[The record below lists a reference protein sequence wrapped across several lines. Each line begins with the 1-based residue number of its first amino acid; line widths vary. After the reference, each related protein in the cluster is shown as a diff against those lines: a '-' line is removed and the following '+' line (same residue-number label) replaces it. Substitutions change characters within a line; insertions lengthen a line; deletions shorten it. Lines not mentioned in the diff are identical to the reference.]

1 MEQNKLLLRTAF
13 ACMSCDGDIASEEV
27 DLIKQMSKEKLLFG
41 EIDIDKE
48 LNELVKEI
56 NLKGKGFLKQY
67 LISLAEES
75 LTEEQE
81 LKVADVAVQTI
92 RADNRIEY
100 SEIKF
105 FKVLRSNLKI
115 VSDETLLEKID
126 GIDENYLAQDIQA
139 DYLQMYD
146 DYFSTIEL
154 PKFEMKQKS
163 ARAGWRG
170 WICFKLLVLQGEG
183 CSGIVRSLNHFEMA
197 NRFSS

>member
-1 MEQNKLLLRTAF
+1 MEQNELLLRTAF

-27 DLIKQMSKEKLLFG
+27 DLIKQMSKEKQLFG

-48 LNELVKEI
+48 LDELVKEI

-67 LISLAEES
+67 LVNLSEES

-81 LKVADVAVQTI
+81 VKVADVAVQTI

-105 FKVLRSNLKI
+105 FKVLRSNLKN
-115 VSDETLLEKID
+115 VSDETLLERID

-146 DYFSTIEL
+146 DYFNTIEL
-154 PKFEMKQKS
+154 PKFEILKQDLKS
-163 ARAGWRG
+163 IG
-170 WICFKLLVLQGEG
+170 
-183 CSGIVRSLNHFEMA
+183 S
-197 NRFSS
+197 

>member
-1 MEQNKLLLRTAF
+1 MEQNDLLLRTAF
-13 ACMSCDGDIASEEV
+13 ACMSCDGDIATEEV
-27 DLIKQMSKEKLLFG
+27 EKIKQISKEKHLFG
-41 EIDIDKE
+41 EVDIDKE
-48 LNELVKEI
+48 LDELVKEI

-115 VSDETLLEKID
+115 VSDDTLLEKID

-154 PKFEMKQKS
+154 PKFEILKQDVKS
-163 ARAGWRG
+163 VG
-170 WICFKLLVLQGEG
+170 
-183 CSGIVRSLNHFEMA
+183 S
-197 NRFSS
+197 

>member
-1 MEQNKLLLRTAF
+1 MEQNELFLRTAF
-13 ACMSCDGDIASEEV
+13 ACMSCDGEIASEEV
-27 DLIKQMSKEKLLFG
+27 ELIKQMSKEKQLFG

-48 LNELVKEI
+48 LDELVREI

-67 LISLAEES
+67 LVNLAEES

-139 DYLQMYD
+139 GYLQMYD
-146 DYFSTIEL
+146 DYFNTIEL
-154 PKFEMKQKS
+154 PKFEMKTINS
-163 ARAGWRG
+163 
-170 WICFKLLVLQGEG
+170 
-183 CSGIVRSLNHFEMA
+183 NH
-197 NRFSS
+197 SS

>member
-1 MEQNKLLLRTAF
+1 MKQNEFLLRTAF
-13 ACMSCDGDIASEEV
+13 ACMSCDGDIATEEIE
-27 DLIKQMSKEKLLFG
+27 LIKRMANEKHLFG
-41 EIDIDKE
+41 DVDIDKE
-48 LNELVKEI
+48 LDELVKEI

-81 LKVADVAVQTI
+81 VKVADVAVQTI

-105 FKVLRSNLKI
+105 FKVLRSNLKN

-146 DYFSTIEL
+146 DYFNTIEL
-154 PKFEMKQKS
+154 PKFEILKQDLKS
-163 ARAGWRG
+163 IG
-170 WICFKLLVLQGEG
+170 
-183 CSGIVRSLNHFEMA
+183 S
-197 NRFSS
+197 

>member
-1 MEQNKLLLRTAF
+1 MEQNELLLRTAF
-13 ACMSCDGDIASEEV
+13 ACMSCDGDIALEEV
-27 DLIKQMSKEKLLFG
+27 DLIKQMSKEKQLFG

-48 LNELVKEI
+48 LDELVKEI

-67 LISLAEES
+67 LVSLAEES

-81 LKVADVAVQTI
+81 VKVADAAVQTI

-115 VSDETLLEKID
+115 VSDETLLEKIA

-139 DYLQMYD
+139 DYLQIYD
-146 DYFSTIEL
+146 DYFNTIEL
-154 PKFEMKQKS
+154 PKFEMLKQDLKS
-163 ARAGWRG
+163 
-170 WICFKLLVLQGEG
+170 
-183 CSGIVRSLNHFEMA
+183 IVS
-197 NRFSS
+197 

>member
-1 MEQNKLLLRTAF
+1 MEQNELLLRTAF
-13 ACMSCDGDIASEEV
+13 ACMSCDGDIATEEV
-27 DLIKQMSKEKLLFG
+27 DLIKRMDKEKHLFG
-41 EIDIDKE
+41 EVDIDKE
-48 LNELVKEI
+48 LDELVNEI
-56 NLKGKGFLKQY
+56 NEKGKGFLKQY
-67 LISLAEES
+67 LTSLAEES

-92 RADNRIEY
+92 RSDNKVEY

-146 DYFSTIEL
+146 DYFNTVEL
-154 PKFEMKQKS
+154 PKFNIELSRVQQSK
-163 ARAGWRG
+163 
-170 WICFKLLVLQGEG
+170 
-183 CSGIVRSLNHFEMA
+183 
-197 NRFSS
+197 

>member
-1 MEQNKLLLRTAF
+1 MEQNELLLRTAF

-27 DLIKQMSKEKLLFG
+27 DLIKQMSKERQLFG

-48 LNELVKEI
+48 LDELVKEI

-146 DYFSTIEL
+146 DYFNTIEL
-154 PKFEMKQKS
+154 PKFEMLKQDLKS
-163 ARAGWRG
+163 IG
-170 WICFKLLVLQGEG
+170 
-183 CSGIVRSLNHFEMA
+183 S
-197 NRFSS
+197 

>member
-1 MEQNKLLLRTAF
+1 MEQNELLLRTAF
-13 ACMSCDGDIASEEV
+13 ACMSCDGDIATEEV
-27 DLIKQMSKEKLLFG
+27 ELIKRMANEKHLFG
-41 EIDIDKE
+41 DIDIDKE
-48 LNELVKEI
+48 LDELVKEI

-67 LISLAEES
+67 LICLAEEA

-81 LKVADVAVQTI
+81 VKVADVAVQTI

-105 FKVLRSNLKI
+105 FKVLRSNLKN

-146 DYFSTIEL
+146 DYFNTIEL
-154 PKFEMKQKS
+154 PKFEMLKQDLKS
-163 ARAGWRG
+163 IG
-170 WICFKLLVLQGEG
+170 
-183 CSGIVRSLNHFEMA
+183 S
-197 NRFSS
+197 

>member
-1 MEQNKLLLRTAF
+1 MNLNELLLRTAF

-27 DLIKQMSKEKLLFG
+27 DLIRQMSKDKQLFG
-41 EIDIDKE
+41 EIEIDKE
-48 LNELVKEI
+48 LDELVKEI

-67 LISLAEES
+67 LVSLAEES

-81 LKVADVAVQTI
+81 LKVADVAIQTI

-105 FKVLRSNLKI
+105 FKVLRSNLKN
-115 VSDETLLEKID
+115 VSDEMLLEKID

-154 PKFEMKQKS
+154 PKFENVKIISDTTGK
-163 ARAGWRG
+163 
-170 WICFKLLVLQGEG
+170 
-183 CSGIVRSLNHFEMA
+183 
-197 NRFSS
+197 

>member
-1 MEQNKLLLRTAF
+1 MEQNELLLRTAF

-27 DLIKQMSKEKLLFG
+27 ELIKRLDREKRLFG
-41 EIDIDKE
+41 DVDIDKE
-48 LNELVKEI
+48 LDELVKEI

-81 LKVADVAVQTI
+81 LQVADVAVQTI
-92 RADNRIEY
+92 RIDNRVEY

-115 VSDETLLEKID
+115 VTNETLLEKID

-154 PKFEMKQKS
+154 PKFEILKQNLKS
-163 ARAGWRG
+163 VG
-170 WICFKLLVLQGEG
+170 
-183 CSGIVRSLNHFEMA
+183 S
-197 NRFSS
+197 

>member
-1 MEQNKLLLRTAF
+1 MEQNELLLRTAF

-27 DLIKQMSKEKLLFG
+27 ELIKLMSREKQLFG

-48 LNELVKEI
+48 LDNLVKEI

-67 LISLAEES
+67 LVSLAEES

-81 LKVADVAVQTI
+81 LRVADVAVQTI
-92 RADNRIEY
+92 RSDNRIEY

-139 DYLQMYD
+139 DYLQMYN
-146 DYFSTIEL
+146 DYFNTIEL
-154 PKFEMKQKS
+154 PKFEILKQNLDS
-163 ARAGWRG
+163 VG
-170 WICFKLLVLQGEG
+170 
-183 CSGIVRSLNHFEMA
+183 S
-197 NRFSS
+197 